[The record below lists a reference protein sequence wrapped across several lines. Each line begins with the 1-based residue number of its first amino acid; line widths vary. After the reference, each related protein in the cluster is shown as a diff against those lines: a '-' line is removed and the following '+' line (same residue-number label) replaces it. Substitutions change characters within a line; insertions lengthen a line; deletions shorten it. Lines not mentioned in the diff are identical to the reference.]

1 MSAILGLQR
10 ELHVVLDLDH
20 TLVNAHGPLTS
31 SEPEQ
36 NGRHLHSFV
45 LVKPNE
51 QFSKRYLLGL
61 RDGLREFL
69 QELARLAT
77 VHIYTH
83 GQKSYA
89 AQVLKIIDPTE
100 TLIKGRIRC
109 MEDGNFN
116 SAQLKKLEDIFDD
129 TPRGGQDATATWPR
143 ALMEDALVLDDR
155 KDMWDA
161 MSREQLI
168 QARLRPLSKQT
179 TPRPPRRRTHDR
191 ATLGRCRA
199 FAALTSA
206 AACCPCRTR
215 RT

>member
-31 SEPEQ
+31 SKPEQ

-61 RDGLREFL
+61 RDGLRELCKEFL

-83 GQKSYA
+83 GQKSYG

-100 TLIKGRIRC
+100 TLITGRIRC
-109 MEDGNFN
+109 MEDGNFS

-168 QARLRPLSKQT
+168 QARLRL
-179 TPRPPRRRTHDR
+179 
-191 ATLGRCRA
+191 L
-199 FAALTSA
+199 
-206 AACCPCRTR
+206 
-215 RT
+215 